1 MGPSATT
8 VLLTLKPLVVKSAI
22 GTVDIQWGATVLQL
36 LIFRG
41 GRQCHYCWYSV
52 VGIWINVK
60 KLWKIRIKLS
70 GMTSNLRS
78 VQKRLRKVLII
89 SLNYPFNLHYW
100 LLLFIPRS
108 ARLNSSLTS
117 MAVPS
122 HVGYNNN
129 SPEHFQNE
137 VLLQQGGRNL
147 SIHCFSQHFLWN
159 FSFSSDGM
167 HQIWTL

>member
-1 MGPSATT
+1 MNRRGTPGINVRFFIAAFLNSLLYSASLRT
-8 VLLTLKPLVVKSAI
+8 V
-22 GTVDIQWGATVLQL
+22 
-36 LIFRG
+36 F
-41 GRQCHYCWYSV
+41 
-52 VGIWINVK
+52 WINVK

-108 ARLNSSLTS
+108 AKLNSSLTS

-147 SIHCFSQHFLWN
+147 SLHCFSQHFLRN
-159 FSFSSDGM
+159 FSFFPDGM
-167 HQIWTL
+167 HIRFEPWRTKFWRNMEESQETLN